1 MANGAN
7 LMGCVYDKDVFPTLI
22 FTHLQYT
29 RLLAS
34 NKCSENIDSAVPF
47 MIHLFKKRL
56 NLRI

>member
-1 MANGAN
+1 MIK
-7 LMGCVYDKDVFPTLI
+7 MFCPTLI

-34 NKCSENIDSAVPF
+34 NKCSENIESAVPF
-47 MIHLFKKRL
+47 MIHLFKKGL